1 VSETKEVACK
11 LCGREGHWK
20 NLKGQPVFFHTQGHC
35 KSDLPRLAR
44 CSYRGS
50 WDSFTHPTKCRDC
63 GGRCYFYQNQ
73 NGSKVFFDSLG
84 PPWPKHFCHER
95 KQQPPDWKAEGFTPI
110 HILDA
115 IPDTKHQALSLQI
128 EILPS
133 GIKVAL
139 RLKERKDIPRLRAV
153 MAHPFHVRQPAKAG
167 DCWILSTF
175 EEAAG
180 GVWPKTFKC
189 EQAPFQGQLDFS

>member
-1 VSETKEVACK
+1 MSVSETKEVACK

-73 NGSKVFFDSLG
+73 NGSKVFFDSLVRRDHKRINAAKVR
-84 PPWPKHFCHER
+84 PR
-95 KQQPPDWKAEGFTPI
+95 QLPI
-110 HILDA
+110 
-115 IPDTKHQALSLQI
+115 
-128 EILPS
+128 
-133 GIKVAL
+133 VA
-139 RLKERKDIPRLRAV
+139 
-153 MAHPFHVRQPAKAG
+153 F
-167 DCWILSTF
+167 
-175 EEAAG
+175 
-180 GVWPKTFKC
+180 
-189 EQAPFQGQLDFS
+189 